1 MNIHKILCAVC
12 IMGFS
17 LISCGKKGPL
27 TLEPPKLP
35 LQVENFALRQVGNR
49 IVAEWS
55 FPKLLSDRK
64 TPADSG
70 RIGRISI
77 FSTEK
82 SVLAKRSPK
91 KAALPK
97 VLSDLKTTADSDQ
110 IGKISTVSSEKPVL
124 DERFLKR
131 ADLLS
136 RFGLAET
143 QKTDNQTFTAAVPLK
158 TKALKEKQYRIAMLY
173 EYGKKRSALS
183 AILPIKT
190 MIPPRPVGDL
200 KVSQEN
206 KVILLKWSK
215 PAKDADDN
223 PLPSI
228 LGYNVYR
235 KIKVGKEETA
245 SRMLNPK
252 PLQRELFEDSDSSQ
266 DGEYVYT
273 VTTLLAEKIESD
285 FSNPATIGIRDTFPP
300 DIPGNLVTFTGAD
313 HVFLSWEP
321 VKDVDLSHYRV
332 YRKASGGDEFPL
344 LADQIR
350 DPFFKDTKAV
360 KGTTYTYC
368 VSAVDRKGNESALS
382 KPAQHKF
389 E

>member
-1 MNIHKILCAVC
+1 
-12 IMGFS
+12 MGCS
-17 LISCGKKGPL
+17 CLIGLALSGCGKKGPL

-35 LQVENFALRQVGNR
+35 LPVESFALRQVGNR
-49 IVAEWS
+49 IVVEWS
-55 FPKLLSDRK
+55 FPKTLSDKK
-64 TPADSG
+64 TSADSS

-82 SVLAKRSPK
+82 SVLPK
-91 KAALPK
+91 KFPKKTTLPK
-97 VLSDLKTTADSDQ
+97 LLSDRKTTANSDQ
-110 IGKISTVSSEKPVL
+110 IGKISTFSSEKPVL

-131 ADLLS
+131 AALLS
-136 RFGLAET
+136 RFGLAEAK
-143 QKTDNQTFTAAVPLK
+143 KTDDKTFTSAVPLK

-173 EYGKKRSALS
+173 EYGKKRSALGE
-183 AILPIKT
+183 ILPIKT
-190 MIPPRPVGDL
+190 MIPPRPVSDL

-223 PLPSI
+223 PLPPI

-245 SRMLNPK
+245 SLALNRK
-252 PLQRELFEDSDSSQ
+252 PLQREIFEDSDSSQ
-266 DGEYVYT
+266 DGEYSYT
-273 VTTLLAEKIESD
+273 VTTLLAERIESD

-300 DIPGNLVTFTGAD
+300 DTPGNLVTFTGAD

-321 VKDVDLSHYRV
+321 VKDADLSHYRV
-332 YRKASGGDEFPL
+332 YRKAPGGDAFQL
-344 LADQIR
+344 LADQIQ
-350 DPFFKDTKAV
+350 DPFFKDTTAV
-360 KGTTYTYC
+360 KGTTYAYS
-368 VSAVDRKGNESALS
+368 VSAVDRKGNESELS